1 MTSAVFDTNVV
12 VSAMLTPDGT
22 PGKLLDAILDGLC
35 QPVVTDSILTEY
47 ETVLCRPKFG
57 FPTPKVYLLL
67 DVLRSRAQFAPWS
80 NSVLCAAGL
89 PDPDDVIFLEAALS
103 LSVPIVTGNLK
114 HFPQRAVGHIQV
126 LSPATFLAR
135 LRT

>member
-1 MTSAVFDTNVV
+1 MTAAVFDTNVV

-35 QPVVTDSILTEY
+35 QPVVTDSILSEY
-47 ETVLCRPKFG
+47 ETVLCRPTFG
-57 FPTPKVYLLL
+57 FPTPKVCLLL
-67 DVLRSRAQFAPWS
+67 DALRSRAQYAPFA
-80 NSVLCAAGL
+80 SVMCTAGL

-103 LSVPIVTGNLK
+103 LAVPIVTGNLK

-126 LSPATFLAR
+126 LSPATFLVR
-135 LRT
+135 LCS